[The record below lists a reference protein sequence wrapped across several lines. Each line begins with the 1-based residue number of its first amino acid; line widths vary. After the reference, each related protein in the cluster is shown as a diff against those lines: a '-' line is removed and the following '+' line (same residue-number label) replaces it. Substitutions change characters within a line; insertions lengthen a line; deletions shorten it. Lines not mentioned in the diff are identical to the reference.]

1 MGLGKRLQ
9 TGLAVTIA
17 LLACLESPAAAQSID
32 GTHRLDPSFSA
43 DSKRV
48 VFVETVRSGAK
59 FTPTLMTM
67 NVDGSDVKIV
77 ASADAEFH
85 NPRFS
90 PDGKSIVFSRFTQGS
105 IEDVWITSFDGKNT
119 RALTQTTGTTEVRPV
134 FTPDGTSVAFVRKP
148 VSDAG
153 GAVVSV
159 LPGSPASG
167 ERELFPADLR
177 ISDFSTKDGESL
189 LVMCQC
195 DSAGTALVKGAS
207 NLMRA
212 FRLFL
217 PDGSVRSVTPRTRGS
232 NDRLLAVRASSNMK
246 RSMYEV
252 REGNRPNSTY
262 VIEDLDASP
271 SGRRFVG
278 AVFSGFDVAPD
289 GTKIIASGFVK
300 PYGIHGLW
308 IYDFAARTWSELKVG
323 PATPY

>member
-1 MGLGKRLQ
+1 MGLRKRLPA
-9 TGLAVTIA
+9 GLLIAVA
-17 LLACLESPAAAQSID
+17 VLAWCGSPAAAQSMD

-77 ASADAEFH
+77 AAAASEFH

-90 PDGKSIVFSRFTQGS
+90 PDGKSIVYSRFTQGS
-105 IEDVWITSFDGKNT
+105 NEDVWITSFDGKNT
-119 RALTQTTGTTEVRPV
+119 RALTQTSGLTEVRPA
-134 FTPDGTSVAFVRKP
+134 FTPDGTGVAFVRKP

-167 ERELFPADLR
+167 QRELLPADLR
-177 ISDFSTKDGESL
+177 ISDFSAKDGESL
-189 LVMCQC
+189 LIVCQC
-195 DSAGTALVKGAS
+195 DSADKGLVKGAS
-207 NLMRA
+207 NIVQV

-217 PDGSVRSVTPRTRGS
+217 PDGSVRPITPRGLGPK
-232 NDRLLAVRASSNMK
+232 DRPLAVRTSSNMK
-246 RSMYEV
+246 RSIYEV
-252 REGNRPNSTY
+252 REGNRPNSRY
-262 VIEDLDASP
+262 LIEDLDASP
-271 SGRRFVG
+271 SVQSLVG
-278 AVFSGFDVAPD
+278 VFFGSFDVAPD
-289 GTKIIASGFVK
+289 GTKIIASGFVR
-300 PYGIHGLW
+300 PSGIYALW
-308 IYDFAARTWSELKVG
+308 IYDFATRTWSELKVG